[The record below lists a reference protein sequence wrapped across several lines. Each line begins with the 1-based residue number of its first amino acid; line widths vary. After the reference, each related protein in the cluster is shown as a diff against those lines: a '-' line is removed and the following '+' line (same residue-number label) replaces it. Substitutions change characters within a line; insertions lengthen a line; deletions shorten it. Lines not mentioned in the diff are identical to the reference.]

1 MATPSAN
8 TNMVHFIPEI
18 WSKKLLKKFDK
29 IVVMKKLI
37 NTDYEGEI
45 KNAGDT
51 VNVRQFG
58 DVTIGNYT
66 RDNNISF
73 QALTPALEQMTITVQ
88 KYFAFTVD
96 DLDDAQA
103 DINIM
108 EGYNQRAAIA
118 IRDVIDSSLLAHYTD
133 ADAANVEGSAASPVT
148 LTKDNV
154 LSYFLYMGELLD
166 NQNVDEGSQ
175 RNAVVTPHVKRLIR
189 EYLAEKQTPLG
200 DKASTKNGKVVD
212 DFGGFT
218 VYCSTNIPTATNA
231 KPLLFFTRDFISH
244 ADQVAKVEKCRPYDM
259 FADGLKGLY
268 LYGNKTFTAH
278 DGTGAVLYSA
288 A

>member
-8 TNMVHFIPEI
+8 VNMAHFIPEI

-29 IVVMKKLI
+29 IVVMKKLV

-58 DVTIGNYT
+58 DVSIGNYT
-66 RDNNISF
+66 RDNNITF
-73 QALTPALEQMTITVQ
+73 QALTPALEQMTITTQ

-108 EGYNQRAAIA
+108 DGYNARAAIA
-118 IRDVIDSSLLAHYTD
+118 IRDVIDTSLLAHYTD
-133 ADAANVEGSAASPVT
+133 VDASNIEGSAASPVT

-166 NQNVDEGSQ
+166 NQNVDPDGRWS
-175 RNAVVTPHVKRLIR
+175 VITPHVKRLIR
-189 EYLAEKQTPLG
+189 EYLAEKQTALG
-200 DKASTKNGKVVD
+200 DKATTSNGKVVD

-218 VYCSTNIPTATNA
+218 VYCSTNVPTATNA
-231 KPLLFFTRDFISH
+231 KPLLFGTRDFISH
-244 ADQVAKVEKCRPYDM
+244 ADQVAKVERVRPYDM